1 MTCPSPAPITPRHP
15 ALAPSFEPFYYQ
27 TAADAAVQT
36 EMDAGVSRTLVV
48 LPTGT
53 GKTFCMVLLVPRFGL
68 PVLFLAHKE
77 ELLDQLHR
85 HLVRALPEVLV
96 GIEQAARSLRG
107 DEEIVLASIP
117 TLVKSPQRLKQL
129 RAQPFTAVIVDEVHH
144 ATAPSW
150 TQVLRSLHCFDQG
163 GPPLIGF
170 TATPKR
176 GDNVGLH
183 TIFQS
188 IAYQRSLRDMIVEGW
203 LTPLKAFTVTTKT
216 SLDGIRIHQSVT
228 GERDFAI
235 GELSHRVNTPSRN
248 ALVVESYARFGES
261 RQALVFATSI
271 VHAKALVG
279 TFRNA
284 GYQAD
289 YVADDLRPKHE
300 RSVRIARFKRG
311 GLQILVNVAILVEG
325 FDFPG
330 LSCVILAR
338 PTNSALL
345 YAQIIGRVTRRCAG
359 KEDSIVIDLVDA
371 CRKHQIQNV
380 GALFGLDPRVTFNG
394 EPVIKT
400 VEQIENELARHP
412 ELHLGDCVAAQNLL
426 RRAAQLT
433 LDAAPVPVVLDLPPD
448 VKQFARLAWY
458 RLSDEKYLIHGGDD
472 LYYHIIRDTLGNWD
486 VFRMPALDRV
496 DRAPFRNLQAAFGA
510 AETDLRAKNISQ
522 YRLNLQ
528 DATWRQ
534 KPPTDGQQ
542 AYLRR
547 IGSWHPG
554 LTRGDASSIIEQRK
568 LHRLEHPPE
577 ALPATPNQEKLLRR
591 IRRWRQGM
599 SKAEASTELTSY
611 YAEPAD
617 SGQRAALE
625 RRGLWR
631 DGMTRGEAV
640 EALRTANATGGT
652 TGGGQRT
659 STVNRPAWP
668 PQTPS
673 PRGPSDGK
681 PARP

>member
-1 MTCPSPAPITPRHP
+1 MPCPVPAPGIARHP
-15 ALAPSFEPFYYQ
+15 ALAPSFEPYYFQ
-27 TAADAAVQT
+27 TAADTAVQA
-36 EMDAGVSRTLVV
+36 EMDAGVTRTLVV

-53 GKTFCMVLLVPRFGL
+53 GKTYCMVLLVPRFGL
-68 PVLFLAHKE
+68 PVLFLTHRE
-77 ELLDQLHR
+77 ELLEQLHR
-85 HLVRALPEVLV
+85 HLVRALPGVLI

-117 TLVKSPQRLKQL
+117 TLVKSPHRLEHL
-129 RAQPFTAVIVDEVHH
+129 RARPFTAVVVDEVHH

-150 TQVLRSLHCFDQG
+150 THVLRSLHCLEQG

-176 GDNVGLH
+176 ADKVGLH

-203 LTPLKAFTVTTKT
+203 LAPLKAFTVTTST

-235 GELSHRVNTPSRN
+235 RELSGRVNTASRN
-248 ALVVESYARFGES
+248 ALVVESYTRFGES

-271 VHAKALVG
+271 VHAKALVE

-284 GYQAD
+284 GYCAD

-300 RSVRIARFKRG
+300 RAGRIERFKQG
-311 GLQILVNVAILVEG
+311 GLQILVNVAILTEG

-330 LSCVILAR
+330 LSCIILAR

-345 YAQIIGRVTRRCAG
+345 YAQIIGRVTRRCPG
-359 KEDSIVIDLVDA
+359 KEDAIVIDLVDA
-371 CRKHQIQNV
+371 CHKHQIQNV
-380 GALFGLDPRVTFNG
+380 ATLFGLDPRITFNG
-394 EPVIKT
+394 EPVVKT
-400 VEQIENELARHP
+400 VEQVENELARHP
-412 ELHLGDCVAAQNLL
+412 ELNLRDCVAAQDLL
-426 RRAAQLT
+426 RQAAQLA
-433 LDAAPVPVVLDLPPD
+433 LEAAPVPVVLDLPPE

-496 DRAPFRNLQAAFGA
+496 VRAPFRNLQGAFGA
-510 AETDLRAKNISQ
+510 AEADLRARNSTQ

-528 DATWRQ
+528 DATWRM
-534 KPPTDGQQ
+534 KPPTESQQ
-542 AYLRR
+542 SYLRR

-577 ALPATPNQEKLLRR
+577 ATPATPKQEKLLRR
-591 IRRWRQGM
+591 IGRWREGM
-599 SKAEASTELTSY
+599 SKAEASTELTVY

-617 SGQRAALE
+617 TGQRAALE

-631 DGMTRGEAV
+631 DGMTRREAI
-640 EALRTANATGGT
+640 EALRTATARGPT
-652 TGGGQRT
+652 TGGG
-659 STVNRPAWP
+659 PD
-668 PQTPS
+668 
-673 PRGPSDGK
+673 PRRANGGGQ
-681 PARP
+681 